1 MSPMDRALHSPPL
14 PTVRGTHRPL
24 VLRLLLIVAAAFAFG
39 FALVPLYDV
48 FCKATGFNGKV
59 LFGDLAGGR
68 FAQGGLQPTGESSP
82 SAAAPVATPQ
92 TKVDTSRIVTVE
104 FTGTVMPGLPWD
116 VRPLTTTLDLHP
128 GELQVAR
135 FLVHNRSAETVI
147 GHAVPSVTPGQAA
160 RHFEKIDCFCFTQ
173 QSLLPGEAR
182 ELAVAFIVKPAIDPD
197 VRTVTLAY
205 AFFRPPATFSAV
217 PTTAAANTPT
227 NAPAPVRGPT

>member
-1 MSPMDRALHSPPL
+1 MESTLQAPP
-14 PTVRGTHRPL
+14 PPVARGAHRPL
-24 VLRLLLIVAAAFAFG
+24 VLRLLLIVACAFCFG

-48 FCKATGFNGKV
+48 FCKATGFNGKI
-59 LFGDLAGGR
+59 GDGR
-68 FAQGGLQPTGESSP
+68 FGVGGLP
-82 SAAAPVATPQ
+82 SDGTDNLQKNPGNATPAAPVAAVP

-135 FLVHNRSAETVI
+135 FLVHNRSEETVV

-160 RHFEKIDCFCFTQ
+160 QHFEKIDCFCFTQ

-182 ELAVAFIVKPAIDPD
+182 ELAVAFIVKPAIDRD

-205 AFFRPPATFSAV
+205 AFFRPPATFSAA
-217 PTTAAANTPT
+217 PTAAAIPIS
-227 NAPAPVRGPT
+227 APARGPT

>member
-1 MSPMDRALHSPPL
+1 MDRTLRSPTL
-14 PTVRGTHRPL
+14 PTVRGAHRPL
-24 VLRLLLIVAAAFAFG
+24 VLRLLLIVAGAFCFG

-59 LFGDLAGGR
+59 PLFGDLSGGR
-68 FAQGGLQPTGESSP
+68 FAQGGLQPAGESPP
-82 SAAAPVATPQ
+82 SAGAPAATTQ
-92 TKVDTSRIVTVE
+92 TVVDTSRIVTVE

-135 FLVHNRSAETVI
+135 FLVHNRSSETVV

-160 RHFEKIDCFCFTQ
+160 QHFDKIDCFCFTQ

-182 ELAVAFIVKPAIDPD
+182 ELAVAFIVKPAIDRD

-205 AFFRPPATFSAV
+205 AFFRPPATFKAAPSA
-217 PTTAAANTPT
+217 AAANAST
-227 NAPAPVRGPT
+227 NAPSRGPT